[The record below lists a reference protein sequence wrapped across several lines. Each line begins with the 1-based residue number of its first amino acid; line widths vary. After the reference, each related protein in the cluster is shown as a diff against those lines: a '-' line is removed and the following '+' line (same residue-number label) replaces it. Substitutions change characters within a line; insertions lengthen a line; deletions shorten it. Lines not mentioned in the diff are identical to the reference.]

1 VFFGKKGK
9 TDWEKTKIKGLVY
22 DQNTTSP
29 EFNKLIRTHRFS
41 FDSTGVYRIPWR
53 MIRDGYRFPA
63 HGEVKED
70 GDLPWGDV
78 VAPGK
83 YKLVL
88 VTDDKQAKRLDSAV
102 VTVNAT
108 GQYVFSDSEYWKKR
122 RWDDTLAVSVG
133 RANKAFEALKEAEKM
148 IAKVTTAN
156 YTSDSINT
164 ELKKLQQPLLDSI
177 STLKLLYML
186 PEGYRFYEDA
196 TIRLNDH
203 LGAAAGF
210 LGGNDAVTENVLVS
224 IRNAQRQTDRVVAR
238 VNAFF
243 AKQYTPFVNLA
254 NSKQKDL
261 KQIKAPSAF

>member
-1 VFFGKKGK
+1 
-9 TDWEKTKIKGLVY
+9 
-22 DQNTTSP
+22 
-29 EFNKLIRTHRFS
+29 
-41 FDSTGVYRIPWR
+41 
-53 MIRDGYRFPA
+53 
-63 HGEVKED
+63 
-70 GDLPWGDV
+70 
-78 VAPGK
+78 
-83 YKLVL
+83 
-88 VTDDKQAKRLDSAV
+88 
-102 VTVNAT
+102 
-108 GQYVFSDSEYWKKR
+108 
-122 RWDDTLAVSVG
+122 
-133 RANKAFEALKEAEKM
+133 
-148 IAKVTTAN
+148 
-156 YTSDSINT
+156 
-164 ELKKLQQPLLDSI
+164 
-177 STLKLLYML
+177 ML